1 MHRIF
6 IFWIM
11 IQGIIQF
18 QGLMKKYMVASQKN
32 ISGILVF
39 IDGFLPFQNMLML
52 EANNPFCI
60 LMDQVL

>member
-1 MHRIF
+1 
-6 IFWIM
+6 
-11 IQGIIQF
+11 
-18 QGLMKKYMVASQKN
+18 MVSSQKN
-32 ISGILVF
+32 ISGILNF

>member
-18 QGLMKKYMVASQKN
+18 QDLMKKKMASSQKN
-32 ISGILVF
+32 ISGILAF
-39 IDGFLPFQNMLML
+39 IDVFLPFQNMLML

-60 LMDQVL
+60 LMDQIL